1 MGFSLATQGSVLR
14 RIGARS
20 ACAVAL
26 GCAWLALASA
36 AMGRQAG
43 PPSTRGWQAV
53 VTGAAAASGAQSG
66 QSGAMQAASASATL
80 DQCVPAA
87 AQSERSAMFAGE
99 MTAMP
104 GSLRMAIRIEIQEL
118 TAGEAAFHTI
128 TAPGLGVWRSSDPG
142 VKAYKYVKQVTNLFA
157 PASYR
162 AIVRFR
168 WLNARGRQIKS
179 THKHTLICEQP
190 SSSPFPAGSSLTA
203 GGSSLE

>member
-1 MGFSLATQGSVLR
+1 MGSSAATQGSVFR
-14 RIGARS
+14 RIAVCS

-26 GCAWLALASA
+26 GCAWLAPASA
-36 AMGRQAG
+36 A
-43 PPSTRGWQAV
+43 
-53 VTGAAAASGAQSG
+53 TGQ
-66 QSGAMQAASASATL
+66 QSGAVQAASASATL
-80 DQCVPAA
+80 EQCVPAA

-99 MTAMP
+99 MTAMA
-104 GSLRMAIRIEIQEL
+104 GSVRMAIRIEIQEL
-118 TAGEAAFHTI
+118 APGEAAFHTI

-168 WLNARGRQIKS
+168 WLNAKGHQIKS
-179 THKHTLICEQP
+179 TQKHTLRCEQP
-190 SSSPFPAGSSLTA
+190 STSPFPAGSSFTA